1 MITNGKGYNVEGAVV
16 EESVREWKENIRRAP
31 EIGMLRTEYAKKL
44 IPKYLRVMLD
54 GAIRE
59 MRKVQHRS
67 LEGSMRVECRTEAKA
82 QYHHDT
88 THHSV
93 KNESTFGI
101 RDAAADAMPMGSDA
115 RIMARTNARA
125 SDTMGTYWKA
135 TVAERRAIW
144 RTTHTFAPTMRAF
157 DRLAQYLH
165 DKSVYAR
172 AMRAVTK
179 LCHEAAVQYANAIV
193 YHRLRRWTKSDIA
206 RELKGLRKTAQLAQ
220 LMEQIDI
227 ILIGGGFGKDPALL
241 FKQKGVNC
249 CGYCGEAYGDKVRH
263 AVAHLKKLIDLVA
276 TEGWPDAAPHPT
288 ITLVPPPILNRDQS
302 KNLVYEAIKLLQKKA
317 VDLVLS
323 GKVEADIVELKECK
337 MPTVNA
343 SLVGCVMN
351 YTFMIQVP
359 NQRNR
364 KKKTYTGIIKE
375 AVTRVETAK
384 NEEVVV
390 MTAVCDWT
398 EAGDGMDAGEH
409 CSGVILLSSKY
420 GKCDERDGWYVH
432 PKDTEVAGLAKALS
446 TVQASM
452 QDHIMREFLCMAPK
466 SEL

>member
-1 MITNGKGYNVEGAVV
+1 
-16 EESVREWKENIRRAP
+16 
-31 EIGMLRTEYAKKL
+31 MLRTEYAKRL
-44 IPKYLRVMLD
+44 IPKYLRAMLD
-54 GAIRE
+54 GAIGE

-193 YHRLRRWTKSDIA
+193 YHRLRRWTKV
-206 RELKGLRKTAQLAQ
+206 
-220 LMEQIDI
+220 
-227 ILIGGGFGKDPALL
+227 ALH
-241 FKQKGVNC
+241 
-249 CGYCGEAYGDKVRH
+249 E
-263 AVAHLKKLIDLVA
+263 
-276 TEGWPDAAPHPT
+276 
-288 ITLVPPPILNRDQS
+288 S
-302 KNLVYEAIKLLQKKA
+302 
-317 VDLVLS
+317 
-323 GKVEADIVELKECK
+323 
-337 MPTVNA
+337 
-343 SLVGCVMN
+343 
-351 YTFMIQVP
+351 
-359 NQRNR
+359 
-364 KKKTYTGIIKE
+364 
-375 AVTRVETAK
+375 
-384 NEEVVV
+384 
-390 MTAVCDWT
+390 
-398 EAGDGMDAGEH
+398 
-409 CSGVILLSSKY
+409 
-420 GKCDERDGWYVH
+420 
-432 PKDTEVAGLAKALS
+432 
-446 TVQASM
+446 
-452 QDHIMREFLCMAPK
+452 
-466 SEL
+466 

>member
-1 MITNGKGYNVEGAVV
+1 MD
-16 EESVREWKENIRRAP
+16 ES
-31 EIGMLRTEYAKKL
+31 G
-44 IPKYLRVMLD
+44 
-54 GAIRE
+54 
-59 MRKVQHRS
+59 
-67 LEGSMRVECRTEAKA
+67 
-82 QYHHDT
+82 
-88 THHSV
+88 
-93 KNESTFGI
+93 
-101 RDAAADAMPMGSDA
+101 
-115 RIMARTNARA
+115 
-125 SDTMGTYWKA
+125 
-135 TVAERRAIW
+135 
-144 RTTHTFAPTMRAF
+144 
-157 DRLAQYLH
+157 
-165 DKSVYAR
+165 
-172 AMRAVTK
+172 
-179 LCHEAAVQYANAIV
+179 
-193 YHRLRRWTKSDIA
+193 IA

-220 LMEQIDI
+220 LMEHINI